1 MGRPLW
7 FIAGAGA
14 GLYAAVRARRAADS
28 LTADGLRDRL
38 HSWQVG
44 ARMFATE
51 VATAQAEKEAELRD
65 RLGLLPAPGV
75 AELAQP
81 NRPDKEREGTD
92 GHQ

>member
-65 RLGLLPAPGV
+65 RLGLLPAPGF
-75 AELAQP
+75 AELVQP

>member
-14 GLYAAVRARRAADS
+14 GVYAAVRARRAADS

-38 HSWQVG
+38 HSWRVG
-44 ARMFATE
+44 AQMFAEE
-51 VATAQAEKEAELRD
+51 VATGQAEKEHELRE
-65 RLGLLPAPGV
+65 RLGLVPSSGV
-75 AELAQP
+75 AQLMQ
-81 NRPDKEREGTD
+81 KEREGTD